1 MEIEYCNYTCADFI
15 KDISELPII
24 EIEKY
29 IDILF
34 FQIIYTIISVQE
46 IYPYFAHND
55 LFVRNVLGYR
65 EKDNGNFYTYT
76 LNGKEYYI
84 PQKRFFPK
92 ISDFGMTN
100 LSNKLKNSELYKSN
114 RKDIYNFII
123 DVYDGG
129 NLGSISLM
137 ELLKTNTNKIQ
148 NLKKYFKTFFNVDV
162 FDEYKLNSGNN
173 IDWDWDNI
181 LDDEYAK
188 SIDFKDPI
196 FLLDTYFY
204 NIFGNINKNIK
215 NFGNSDDK

>member
-1 MEIEYCNYTCADFI
+1 MEKN
-15 KDISELPII
+15 II
-24 EIEKY
+24 FHK
-29 IDILF
+29 
-34 FQIIYTIISVQE
+34 
-46 IYPYFAHND
+46 
-55 LFVRNVLGYR
+55 
-65 EKDNGNFYTYT
+65 
-76 LNGKEYYI
+76 
-84 PQKRFFPK
+84 KRFFPK